1 VNDIDGL
8 ILLDNGEDTLIGG
21 VGEMPGT
28 TDVAPLTTP
37 PVLETTT
44 IGNKNGTDGNDTLTG
59 VQNDT
64 LVGGAGDDLLVAR
77 LGNNTLTG
85 GLGQD
90 IFQFAGL
97 GSPRAFNV
105 ITDFDPLNDTIQ
117 IDLAVGGQF
126 SDLTTAQ
133 VGNDATISFNGTQ
146 IATVQNTLV
155 AALSDILVVAGA
167 DLPVNP
173 FATLVPIATN
183 AGLLQ
188 LTPSIGT
195 SGLVFNKI
203 SHQATN
209 RNELGIFAVD
219 NIDGNVNGVAPGQSG
234 YLAEVLK
241 RSQVV
246 FSALSGNAIDTAL
259 DGLASRT
266 INLAANS
273 AFGFYLAVN
282 GSIDDNPNPANV
294 LFSFPSNTNSF
305 QNAQITQ
312 PGGITQVVFEE
323 TSGGGDK
330 DFNDLVFQI
339 QSATGTAPIGIT
351 QQSSREIFDL
361 TAVATTAKATFTVQ
375 RDAGF
380 NNHIGF
386 YKIED
391 AQGSIKVGNTTLKPG
406 DAGYLQAAIQGRLAG
421 IDLVGTNNQTVT
433 SSSDFLGGALYAP
446 LLIANAATANAD
458 FSNVYTAYR
467 LGNADK
473 ADHIRLLGDNTF
485 GFEDLAGGGDRDFND
500 LIVKATFA

>member
-1 VNDIDGL
+1 MNDL
-8 ILLDNGEDTLIGG
+8 ILLDNGDDVLIG
-21 VGEMPGT
+21 EMTGATP
-28 TDVAPLTTP
+28 APPSTAP
-37 PVLETTT
+37 PVIETAA
-44 IGNKNGTDGNDTLTG
+44 IGNKIGTDGNDTLVG

-64 LVGGAGDDLLVAR
+64 LVGGAGDDLLIAR

-97 GSPRAFNV
+97 GSPRTFNV

-117 IDLAVGGQF
+117 IDLAGGQF
-126 SDLTTAQ
+126 SDLTTTQ

-146 IATVQNTLV
+146 LATVQNTLV
-155 AALSDILVVAGA
+155 AALSDILVVAGT
-167 DLPVNP
+167 DSPLN
-173 FATLVPIATN
+173 PIAALMPIT

-195 SGLVFNKI
+195 SRLTVNKI
-203 SHQATN
+203 SHQATS
-209 RNELGIFAVD
+209 RNELGVFAVD
-219 NIDGNVNGVAPGQSG
+219 NIDGTVNGVTPGQSG

-246 FSALSGNAIDTAL
+246 FSALSGNAVDTAL
-259 DGLASRT
+259 DGLNSRT
-266 INLAANS
+266 INLPANS

-294 LFSFPSNTNSF
+294 LFSFPSSTNSF

-312 PGGITQVVFEE
+312 PTNQAGITQIVFEE
-323 TSGGGDK
+323 TSGGGDR

-339 QSATGTAPIGIT
+339 QSATDAAPIGIS
-351 QQSSREIFDL
+351 QQGKREIFDL

-380 NNHIGF
+380 NNHISF
-386 YKIED
+386 YKIDD
-391 AQGSIKVGNTTLKPG
+391 AEGSIKVGNTTLKPG
-406 DAGYLQAAIQGRLAG
+406 DAGYLQAAVQGRLAG
-421 IDLVGTNNQTVT
+421 IDIVGTNNQTVT
-433 SSSDFLGGALYAP
+433 SSGDFLGGALYAP
-446 LLIANAATANAD
+446 LLFSNSATANAD
-458 FSNVYTAYR
+458 FSNVYTTYS

-500 LIVKATFA
+500 LIIKATFA